1 MSLLEVRLPKDG
13 LFGEVFKRLIF
24 GMIIDG
30 HAQQHGTE
38 TYTKLLVS

>member
-13 LFGEVFKRLIF
+13 LFGEVFRRLFF

-30 HAQQHGTE
+30 HAQHSLERKHTP
-38 TYTKLLVS
+38 SS